1 MPSRRDYQLGLLFVT
16 ISAIAWSTAGF
27 FTRLIPLDS
36 FTLLAW
42 RGVFASASLLAVI
55 MLLNGRGWLREFT
68 RIGKPE
74 LVYIALTVA
83 GMIMFIT
90 SLGHTSVAHGAV
102 IYATIPFLAAF
113 FGWIFLGEIP
123 GRSAIVA
130 SLTAIAGV
138 LLMVGFGADGGL
150 LGDLLAFGMTL
161 CMALSIIVMRR
172 NPTMSATAS
181 ACIGAFLSI
190 FVCWPL
196 GTPLEVTG
204 IQLVHLALFGIVNSA
219 AGLAF
224 FAWGSRKLP
233 AVETA
238 LIGAL
243 DTPLA
248 PLWVWLAFNE
258 TPGKNT
264 ILGGAIVF
272 AAVIGHIVASQKG
285 QPAASPAE

>member
-1 MPSRRDYQLGLLFVT
+1 MSSRSDYQLGLLFVT

-36 FTLLAW
+36 FTMLAW
-42 RGVFASASLLAVI
+42 RGVFGSLSLVLVI
-55 MLLNGRGWLREFT
+55 VALNGKGALREFT

-74 LVYIALTVA
+74 LIYISLTVV

-113 FGWIFLGEIP
+113 LGWYFLREYP
-123 GRSAIVA
+123 SRSAVISAGV
-130 SLTAIAGV
+130 AIAGV
-138 LLMVGFGADGGL
+138 LLMVGFGSDGGL

-161 CMALSIIVMRR
+161 SMAFSIIVVRM
-172 NPTMSATAS
+172 NPTMSMTPS
-181 ACIGAFLSI
+181 ACIGAIISTFI
-190 FVCWPL
+190 CWPL
-196 GTPLEVTG
+196 GTPLDVTG
-204 IQLVHLALFGIVNSA
+204 VQIGYLALFGLVNSA
-219 AGLAF
+219 VGLAF
-224 FAWGSRKLP
+224 FAWGSRRLP

-248 PLWVWLAFNE
+248 PLWVWLAFSE
-258 TPGKNT
+258 TPGTNT
-264 ILGGAIVF
+264 IIGGLVVF
-272 AAVIGHIVASQKG
+272 GAVIGHIIASQKS
-285 QPAASPAE
+285 QPIADAA

>member
-36 FTLLAW
+36 FTMLAW
-42 RGVFASASLLAVI
+42 RGIFGSLSLLIVI
-55 MLLNGRGWLREFT
+55 IAMNGRNTLHEFL

-74 LVYIALTVA
+74 CIYIALTVV

-113 FGWIFLGEIP
+113 LGWMFLGEIP
-123 GRSAIVA
+123 GRSAIV
-130 SLTAIAGV
+130 SSVVAISGV
-138 LLMVGFGADGGL
+138 LLMVGFGSDGGL
-150 LGDLLAFGMTL
+150 LGDVLAFGMTL
-161 CMALSIIVMRR
+161 SMALSIIVMRK
-172 NPTMSATAS
+172 NPSMSATPA
-181 ACIGAFLSI
+181 ACLGAVISI
-190 FVCWPL
+190 FICWPL

-204 IQLVHLALFGIVNSA
+204 LQIFQMALFGMVNSA
-219 AGLAF
+219 VGLAF
-224 FAWGSRKLP
+224 FAWGSRKIP

-258 TPGKNT
+258 KPGVNT
-264 ILGGAIVF
+264 IIGGSIVF
-272 AAVIGHIVASQKG
+272 AAVIGHIVASQRS
-285 QPAASPAE
+285 QPVASAA